1 MFDIIGKRYWFLAFS
16 ALILIPGLI
25 SIALWRIP
33 VSIDYKG
40 GTVYHMEFPAGT
52 AVTDADVAAVYAE
65 QAISD
70 AQVVTV
76 VGDEGAPPAFQ
87 VRSSEV
93 TPEAK
98 AKLDA
103 ALEARFGPHTT
114 MRFESVGASVGRM
127 VTVNAAIA
135 VLLSALA
142 ICFYLTVQFRHMQ
155 HPVRYGV
162 AAIVSLI
169 HDVLLVL
176 GVASLLGHFL
186 HWEIDALFLTAL
198 LTVIGFS
205 VHDSI
210 VVFDRIRENSGRLR
224 GMPYERIVNHSIVQT
239 LDRSINTQLTAL
251 FTLVAIYVFS
261 SGQLERFLFWLI
273 LGLISGTYSS
283 IANAAPI
290 LVIWANRE
298 WRGWFGRG
306 RRDGGV
312 VTAA

>member
-1 MFDIIGKRYWFLAFS
+1 MFDIIGKRYWFIAFS
-16 ALILIPGLI
+16 ALILVPGLI
-25 SIALWRIP
+25 SIVLNGIP

-40 GTVYHMEFPAGT
+40 GTVYYMEFDPGT
-52 AVTDADVAAVYAE
+52 EASDADVSAVYAA
-65 QAISD
+65 QGISD

-76 VGDEGAPPAFQ
+76 VGDEGAGRGFQ
-87 VRSSEV
+87 VRSTEILPDGKV
-93 TPEAK
+93 A
-98 AKLDA
+98 LDA
-103 ALEARFGPHTT
+103 ALVTAIGPHKTL
-114 MRFESVGASVGRM
+114 RFESVGASVGRL
-127 VTVNAAIA
+127 VTQNAALA
-135 VLLSALA
+135 VLFSALM
-142 ICFYLTVQFRHMQ
+142 ICLYLTVQFRHMQ

-162 AAIVSLI
+162 AAIISLL

-176 GVASLLGHFL
+176 GIASLMGYFFG
-186 HWEIDALFLTAL
+186 WEVDALFLTAL

-224 GMPYERIVNHSIVQT
+224 GMAYERIVNHSIVQT

-261 SGQLERFLFWLI
+261 TGQLQRFLFWLI
-273 LGLISGTYSS
+273 IGLISGTSSS

-298 WRGWFGRG
+298 WTRWFGRG
-306 RRDGGV
+306 KDDSL
-312 VTAA
+312 VTAG